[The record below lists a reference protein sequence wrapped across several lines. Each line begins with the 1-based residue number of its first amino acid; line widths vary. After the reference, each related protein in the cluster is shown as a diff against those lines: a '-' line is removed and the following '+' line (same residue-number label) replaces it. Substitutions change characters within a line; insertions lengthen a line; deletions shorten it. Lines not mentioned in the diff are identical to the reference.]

1 MGEPC
6 FSLFLRGMMNK
17 KKWIFVGMLL
27 IMAIFIHL
35 FSANPFVTEH
45 YYSTGLYP
53 YMATF
58 FRLITGWL
66 PFSLGDLLYG
76 IIVIW
81 LLWKTVKGLKT
92 MFNKQFTWQYL
103 LKRLSASVIVL
114 LIIYIAFNLLWGINY
129 NRQGI
134 ATQLG
139 LTMEKY
145 SPQEL
150 KTLNSILLQKVNE
163 NKAAILKDGTIALK
177 SNEIFKRSAAAYTE
191 VNKKYAFLQYYSAS
205 VKTSLWGWLGNYVG
219 FTGYYNPFT
228 GEAQVN
234 TLVPKFLQ
242 PYTTCHE
249 IAHQLGYAKENEANF
264 VGYLAATASKDTLF
278 RYSAYVDL
286 FLYAERNLYSIDST
300 AAKSL
305 AHQLSPAVKAD
316 LKELSDFNRR
326 HQNPVE
332 PVIRW
337 MYGKYLESNQQ
348 PSGVLSYDEVTGFLI
363 AYFKKY
369 GEL

>member
-1 MGEPC
+1 MI
-6 FSLFLRGMMNK
+6 NK
-17 KKWIFVGMLL
+17 KKWIFIGALL
-27 IMAIFIHL
+27 VLVVFIRL
-35 FSANPFVTEH
+35 FSANQFLTEQ
-45 YYSTGLYP
+45 YFSTGLYSQIS
-53 YMATF
+53 TF
-58 FRLITGWL
+58 LRWITGWL

-76 IIVIW
+76 VLIFW
-81 LLWKTVKGLKT
+81 LLWKAVKVFKALFK
-92 MFNKQFTWQYL
+92 KELDWQYF
-103 LKRLSASVIVL
+103 LKRLPGFFTGL

-134 ATQLG
+134 AKELG

-145 SPQEL
+145 SAEDL
-150 KTLNSILLQKVNE
+150 KILNNILLQKINDS
-163 NKAAILKDGTIALK
+163 KTAIIRNGQTVLT
-177 SNEIFKRSAAAYTE
+177 SNELFKRSAAAYAE
-191 VNKKYAFLQYYSAS
+191 VNKKYSFLQYHIPS
-205 VKTSLWGWLGNYVG
+205 VKTSLWGWLGNYIG

-234 TLVPKFLQ
+234 TSVPKFLQ

-264 VGYLAATASKDTLF
+264 VGYLAAASSKDSLF
-278 RYSAYVDL
+278 LYSTYLDL
-286 FLYAERNLYSIDST
+286 FLYAGRNLYAVDS
-300 AAKSL
+300 AAARL
-305 AHQLSPAVKAD
+305 MTHQLLPSVKAD

-337 MYGKYLESNQQ
+337 LYGKYLQSNQQ

-363 AYFKKY
+363 AYYKKY

>member
-1 MGEPC
+1 
-6 FSLFLRGMMNK
+6 
-17 KKWIFVGMLL
+17 
-27 IMAIFIHL
+27 
-35 FSANPFVTEH
+35 
-45 YYSTGLYP
+45 
-53 YMATF
+53 
-58 FRLITGWL
+58 
-66 PFSLGDLLYG
+66 
-76 IIVIW
+76 
-81 LLWKTVKGLKT
+81 
-92 MFNKQFTWQYL
+92 
-103 LKRLSASVIVL
+103 
-114 LIIYIAFNLLWGINY
+114 LIIYIVFNLLWGINY

-134 ATQLG
+134 ATQLA

-145 SPQEL
+145 SPQDL
-150 KTLNSILLQKVNE
+150 KTVNNILLQKINE
-163 NKAAILKDGTIALK
+163 NKAAIEKDGPITLK
-177 SNEIFKRSAAAYTE
+177 NNEIFKRSAAAYTE
-191 VNKKYAFLQYYSAS
+191 VSKKYPFLQYQTAS

-234 TLVPKFLQ
+234 TSVPKFLQ

-264 VGYLAATASKDTLF
+264 VGYLAAAASKDTLF
-278 RYSAYVDL
+278 RYSVYLNL
-286 FLYAERNLYSIDST
+286 FLYADRNLYSVDSA

-305 AHQLSPAVKAD
+305 AHQLLPSVKAD

-337 MYGKYLESNQQ
+337 MYGKYLQSNQQ

-363 AYFKKY
+363 AYYKKY